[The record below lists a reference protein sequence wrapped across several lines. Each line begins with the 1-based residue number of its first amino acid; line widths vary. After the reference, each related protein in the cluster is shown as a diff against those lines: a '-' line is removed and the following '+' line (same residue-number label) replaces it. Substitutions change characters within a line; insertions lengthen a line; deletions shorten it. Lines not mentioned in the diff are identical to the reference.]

1 MLVCFQVN
9 FAGLLVKC
17 WQLQMRIHLA
27 CWTKKSDKKSDA
39 VLTYML
45 SSCGDKEGKN
55 ITKGCFAE
63 KVVEF
68 KMKILKKILIS
79 ATLLFK
85 KVRIIP
91 GSSCSNLKKLFQKII
106 TIPKRQYAGVPIEI
120 ANISSLLPPYMLRQM
135 KTTYIN
141 TG

>member
-1 MLVCFQVN
+1 ML
-9 FAGLLVKC
+9 
-17 WQLQMRIHLA
+17 
-27 CWTKKSDKKSDA
+27 T
-39 VLTYML
+39 
-45 SSCGDKEGKN
+45 SCGNKEGKN

-68 KMKILKKILIS
+68 KMKILKKVLIS
-79 ATLLFK
+79 PTLLFK

-91 GSSCSNLKKLFQKII
+91 GSSCPNIKKLFQKII
-106 TIPKRQYAGVPIEI
+106 IIPKRQYAGVPIEI

-135 KTTYIN
+135 KTNYIN